1 MTISVQK
8 INLWRGEAEDQ
19 PGTLAE
25 MMEQLGRSG
34 SGLEVVM
41 GYSYPIQQRR
51 TAVIELFPISG
62 PKTAS
67 AAQQAGLARSSK
79 PTLLIQGDDR
89 VGLSETL
96 YRAIADAGLN
106 MDFLVAQAVGAH
118 FSVVVGFATEGDAD
132 RAATLIKD
140 VAAEWERSGGDHDT
154 PN

>member
-41 GYSYPIQQRR
+41 GYSYPGEKR
-51 TAVIELFPISG
+51 TAVIELFPVAGSR
-62 PKTAS
+62 TAS
-67 AAQQAGLARSSK
+67 VARQVGLASSPK

-89 VGLSETL
+89 VGLSDTF

-106 MDFLVAQAVGAH
+106 IDFLVAQAVGEH
-118 FSVVVGFATEGDAD
+118 FSVVVGFATDSDAD
-132 RAATLIKD
+132 RAAKLIKE
-140 VAAEWERSGGDHDT
+140 VARDWERSGGAKDAT
-154 PN
+154 N

>member
-25 MMEQLGRSG
+25 IMEQIVRSG

-41 GYSYPIQQRR
+41 GYSYPGEKR
-51 TAVIELFPISG
+51 TAVIELFPVSG
-62 PKTAS
+62 ARTAS
-67 AAQQAGLARSSK
+67 AAQQAGLARSAK

-89 VGLSETL
+89 VGLSDTF
-96 YRAIADAGLN
+96 YRAIAEAGLN
-106 MDFLVAQAVGAH
+106 IDFLVAQAVGEH
-118 FSVVVGFATEGDAD
+118 FSVVVGFATESDAD
-132 RAATLIKD
+132 RAAKLIKE
-140 VAAEWERSGGDHDT
+140 VARDWERSGGAHDA

>member
-8 INLWRGEAEDQ
+8 INLWRGETDDQ
-19 PGTLAE
+19 PGTLADI
-25 MMEQLGRSG
+25 MEQIASSG

-41 GYSYPIQQRR
+41 GYSYPAQRR
-51 TAVIELFPISG
+51 TAVIELFPVAG
-62 PKTAS
+62 ARTA
-67 AAQQAGLARSSK
+67 AAARQAGLAMSSK

-89 VGLSETL
+89 VGLSETF

-106 MDFLVAQAVGAH
+106 IDFLVAQAVGAH

-132 RAATLIKD
+132 RAAKLINEI
-140 VAAEWERSGGDHDT
+140 AAEWEKSGGAHET